1 MCMKY
6 LYGHMPAQDVLSV
19 DLEVAADYVSA
30 ALQALE
36 KLDYAK
42 TVPQEIF
49 FPYVL
54 YHRVNS
60 EEADDSRGFLQE
72 QLLPYVQEKTM
83 EKAALAVNYW
93 CYAHATYTPADDR
106 T

>member
-1 MCMKY
+1 MGLLVDALYKRTILEQFDMQKTKYPRVFQEVEGFLQGKKEDFSLCLKY

-49 FPYVL
+49 FP
-54 YHRVNS
+54 
-60 EEADDSRGFLQE
+60 
-72 QLLPYVQEKTM
+72 
-83 EKAALAVNYW
+83 
-93 CYAHATYTPADDR
+93 
-106 T
+106 

>member
-6 LYGHMPAQDVLSV
+6 LYGHMPAQDVLTV
-19 DLEVAADYVSA
+19 DLAAAADYVSA
-30 ALQALE
+30 AVQALE

-60 EEADDSRGFLQE
+60 EEADVSRGFLQE
-72 QLLPYVQEKTM
+72 HLLPYVQEKTI
-83 EKAALAVNYW
+83 
-93 CYAHATYTPADDR
+93 
-106 T
+106 